1 MNNNQNKMELDGYNE
16 DLKIAFEYN
25 GEQHYKKIKKY
36 NQTDLDLK
44 QRKLDDRMKSEICLV
59 KGIKLV
65 VIPPFKQT
73 DNEQLITEKLYA
85 LLLKNKI
92 VAPEGDIKIN
102 YQKAFDS
109 GELQEMR
116 DIAKSHGGSVYLK
129 AILEC
134 IEN

>member
-1 MNNNQNKMELDGYNE
+1 MKGGQWCPQCKEGISERMCRIFFETVFRKKFQRIRPSWLMNNNQNKMELDGYNE

-73 DNEQLITEKLYA
+73 DNE
-85 LLLKNKI
+85 
-92 VAPEGDIKIN
+92 D
-102 YQKAFDS
+102 
-109 GELQEMR
+109 
-116 DIAKSHGGSVYLK
+116 
-129 AILEC
+129 
-134 IEN
+134 